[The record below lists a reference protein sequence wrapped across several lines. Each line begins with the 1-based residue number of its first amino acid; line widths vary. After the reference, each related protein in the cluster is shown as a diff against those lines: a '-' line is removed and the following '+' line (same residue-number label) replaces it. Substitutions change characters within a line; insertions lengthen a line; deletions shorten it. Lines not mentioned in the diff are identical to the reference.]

1 MLRTSIDKNTST
13 KVRIC
18 QGRKR
23 PTRTAHAPPELTSLF
38 CRCREYPADIISQGH
53 ETKIVYKLDWGRCP
67 RHAAYQLWNTICEY
81 PETIPWF
88 LLWEG
93 KRHQYEGYYN
103 RVLRGIRDWLWLA
116 QPRGRLFVIT
126 PMSDVGGKMM
136 NTEELVGLV
145 KASAQCRVKGQR
157 FGRPKD
163 PGGDVLR
170 NIAKG
175 IYNYS
180 LGLVPQ
186 HCLSED
192 DLLLLVRLSEIS
204 FSPRD
209 LARIAKYKCY
219 KGITWET
226 AKSELKAA
234 LDLDKRLLKL
244 ATAASW
250 EPCDG
255 SDDTLAQ
262 ASKGIWGCQDAAH
275 LNQWE
280 LSYYVPTIKV
290 PHSLARW
297 LAGRLPRNPERDE
310 SANKIWREVKE
321 ATEGYELAAREL
333 VRAQRELSN
342 AVLITVQ
349 NQQDVIAN
357 YLDRKEEVS
366 CEEREL
372 KQKLVGVLGGEVQHV
387 IPVEPDSE
395 NHIVLAESQL

>member
-1 MLRTSIDKNTST
+1 MLSTSIRANTST

-23 PTRTAHAPPELTSLF
+23 PTRTGHAPPELTSLF

-53 ETKIVYKLDWGRCP
+53 GTKIVFKLDWGRCP

-81 PETIPWF
+81 PENIPWF

-93 KRHQYEGYYN
+93 KRDRYGGYYN

-116 QPRGRLFVIT
+116 QPRGRLVVIT

-136 NTEELVGLV
+136 NREELVSLV
-145 KASAQCRVKGQR
+145 KASAQYNVKGQR

-163 PGGDVLR
+163 PGGDILR
-170 NIAKG
+170 KIANN

-180 LGLVPQ
+180 LELVPQ
-186 HCLSED
+186 QYLSED

-209 LARIAKYKCY
+209 LARIAAYGSY
-219 KGITWET
+219 KGINWET

-250 EPCDG
+250 ELDDR
-255 SDDTLAQ
+255 SDDTLAE
-262 ASKGIWGCQDAAH
+262 ASKGVCAGQEAAH
-275 LNQWE
+275 LNPWE

-297 LAGRLPRNPERDE
+297 LAERLPRNPERDE
-310 SANKIWREVKE
+310 SANRIWRDVKK
-321 ATEGYELAAREL
+321 ATEGYERAALELA
-333 VRAQRELSN
+333 RAQRELSN

-349 NQQDVIAN
+349 NQQEVIGT
-357 YLDRKEEVS
+357 YLDRKEEAS

-372 KQKLVGVLGGEVQHV
+372 KQKLVDVLGDEVQDAM
-387 IPVEPDSE
+387 PAEPDSD
-395 NHIVLAESQL
+395 NHIVFAESQL